1 MHDVFFGVRGG
12 DFARS
17 SRKYANQGVIFLRP
31 CQQVGRDIGSEMQH
45 NIPKIERDVRE
56 DVHDNGDTV
65 MHATAPVLERS
76 ETDRPVPVVPLSEIA
91 LTGIFEIS
99 KILTAPSRLEV
110 TLANVVNLLQSF
122 LQMRHGVVSLLADD
136 GIPDITVGAGWSEGS
151 DERYRMR
158 LPQKAIDQIVATAM
172 PLVAENIA
180 THPAFSSIDMDVLG
194 AADGARVSFIGVP
207 IRIDDKVVGT
217 LTIDRIFDERS
228 VFRLDGD
235 VRLLTMIANLVG
247 QTVKLHRVVARDRER
262 LMTESY
268 RLQKELS
275 ELKPARD
282 RKKVHVDGII
292 GDSPA
297 LRGLL
302 EKIAVVAK
310 SNATVLLRG
319 ESGTG
324 KELVAKAIHE
334 LSPRAKR
341 PFIKINCA
349 ALPETV
355 LESELFGHEK
365 GAFTGA
371 LNSRKGR
378 FELADKGTL
387 FLDEI
392 GEISASFQAKLLR
405 VLQEQEFERVGGNQT
420 IKVDVRVI
428 AATNRNLEEAVARNE
443 FRADLYYRISVV
455 PMLLPPLRER
465 RSDIPL
471 LAGEFLKSFNS
482 ENGRVLNFDASA
494 LDVLMNCGFPG
505 NVRELEN
512 CVQRTATL
520 APGPDIARNDFA
532 CSHGQCLSAMLWK
545 SGGEDTQLKPL
556 PIVPLTAKAAA
567 PAGDKPV
574 VSGPLSAPAG
584 GVPAVPVSVDAD
596 EVGAGGGMADRDR
609 VIAAMER
616 SGWVQAK
623 AARLLGLTPRQV
635 GYALRKYGIE
645 IKRL

>member
-1 MHDVFFGVRGG
+1 M
-12 DFARS
+12 S
-17 SRKYANQGVIFLRP
+17 LN
-31 CQQVGRDIGSEMQH
+31 
-45 NIPKIERDVRE
+45 
-56 DVHDNGDTV
+56 
-65 MHATAPVLERS
+65 
-76 ETDRPVPVVPLSEIA
+76 EIA
-91 LTGIFEIS
+91 LRGVFEIS
-99 KILTAPSRLEV
+99 NMLASPSRLEV
-110 TLANVVNLLQSF
+110 ALASVVDLLQSS

-136 GIPDITVGAGWSEGS
+136 DVPEITVGAGWSEGS

-158 LPQKAIDQIVATAM
+158 LPQKAIEQIVATGT
-172 PLVAENIA
+172 PFVAEDVA
-180 THPAFSSIDMDVLG
+180 TNPAFSAADLDVLG
-194 AADGARVSFIGVP
+194 ASDHIGLSFIGVP
-207 IRIDDKVVGT
+207 VSVDGQVVGT
-217 LTIDRIFDERS
+217 LSIERVPDIDSTFPLES
-228 VFRLDGD
+228 D

-247 QTVKLHRVVARDRER
+247 QAVKLHRLVARDRKR
-262 LMTESY
+262 LMAESY
-268 RLQKELS
+268 RWQKELI
-275 ELKPARD
+275 EFKQPARE
-282 RKKVHVDGII
+282 RKRVHVDGII
-292 GDSPA
+292 GTSPA

-302 EKIAVVAK
+302 DKIAVVAK

-341 PFIKINCA
+341 PFIKMNCA

-392 GEISASFQAKLLR
+392 GEISGSFQAKLLR
-405 VLQEQEFERVGGNQT
+405 VLQEQEFERVGSGHT
-420 IKVDVRVI
+420 MKVDVRVI
-428 AATNRNLEEAVARNE
+428 AATNKDLEGAVAKNE

-455 PMLLPPLRER
+455 PLLLPPLRER

-471 LAGEFLKSFNS
+471 LATEFLKSFNS
-482 ENGRVLNFDASA
+482 ENSRTLTFDPSA
-494 LDVLMNCGFPG
+494 MDVLMNCGFPG

-520 APGPDIARNDFA
+520 APGPFIVRSDFA
-532 CSHGQCLSAMLWK
+532 CCHGQCLSALLWK
-545 SGGEDTQLKPL
+545 SGLGEAKPRAAL
-556 PIVPLTAKAAA
+556 AGELSAKPAMPSPAAA
-567 PAGDKPV
+567 SSVAVLAPPV
-574 VSGPLSAPAG
+574 EAAPVDSTILSGAKLT
-584 GVPAVPVSVDAD
+584 
-596 EVGAGGGMADRDR
+596 DRER
-609 VIAAMER
+609 LVAAMEKT
-616 SGWVQAK
+616 GWVQAK
-623 AARLLGLTPRQV
+623 AARLLGLTPRQI

>member
-1 MHDVFFGVRGG
+1 MLN
-12 DFARS
+12 A
-17 SRKYANQGVIFLRP
+17 APL
-31 CQQVGRDIGSEMQH
+31 
-45 NIPKIERDVRE
+45 IER
-56 DVHDNGDTV
+56 
-65 MHATAPVLERS
+65 HAAGQAAPI
-76 ETDRPVPVVPLSEIA
+76 VPVNEIA

-99 KILTAPSRLEV
+99 KILTAPTRLET

-122 LQMRHGVVSLLADD
+122 LQMRHGVVALLADD
-136 GIPDITVGAGWSEGS
+136 GVPDLAVGAGWSEGS
-151 DERYRMR
+151 DERYRGR
-158 LPQKAIDQIVATAM
+158 LPQRAVDQIVATAM

-180 THPAFSSIDMDVLG
+180 VHPAFGLADMEALG
-194 AADGARVSFIGVP
+194 ASETTRVSFIGVP
-207 IRIDDKVVGT
+207 IRIDAKVVGT
-217 LTIDRIFDERS
+217 LTIDRIWDERS
-228 VFRLDGD
+228 VFRLDSD

-247 QTVKLHRVVARDRER
+247 QTVKLHRVVAQDRER
-262 LMTESY
+262 LMHESY

-275 ELKPARD
+275 ELKPSRD
-282 RKKVHVDGII
+282 RKKVHVEGII

-302 EKIAVVAK
+302 DKIAIVAK
-310 SNATVLLRG
+310 SNSTVLLRG

-324 KELVAKAIHE
+324 KELIAKAIHE
-334 LSPRAKR
+334 MSPRAKR

-349 ALPETV
+349 ALPESV

-455 PMLLPPLRER
+455 PMILPPLRER

-471 LAGEFLKSFNS
+471 LANEFLKNFNT
-482 ENGRVLNFDASA
+482 ENGRALSFDRHSIE
-494 LDVLMNCGFPG
+494 VLMSCGFPG

-520 APGPDIARNDFA
+520 APGPEIVRSDFA
-532 CSHGQCLSAMLWK
+532 CCHSQCLSAMLWK
-545 SGGEDTQLKPL
+545 GGSEAGAQRSL
-556 PIVPLTAKAAA
+556 PIVPLSVLPAKAPREA
-567 PAGDKPV
+567 D
-574 VSGPLSAPAG
+574 VSGGPPALESDGSTSSPASGGLSG
-584 GVPAVPVSVDAD
+584 S
-596 EVGAGGGMADRDR
+596 MADRDR
-609 VIAAMER
+609 VVAAMEK

-623 AARLLGLTPRQV
+623 AARLLGLTPRQI
-635 GYALRKYGIE
+635 GYALKKHGIE
-645 IKRL
+645 VKRL

>member
-1 MHDVFFGVRGG
+1 MQDNVSKFELSASKETKGGVDVVTVQI
-12 DFARS
+12 AS
-17 SRKYANQGVIFLRP
+17 ECEWP
-31 CQQVGRDIGSEMQH
+31 GSEGG
-45 NIPKIERDVRE
+45 VSY
-56 DVHDNGDTV
+56 
-65 MHATAPVLERS
+65 PVDL
-76 ETDRPVPVVPLSEIA
+76 PLNEIA
-91 LTGIFEIS
+91 LRGVLEIS
-99 KILTAPSRLEV
+99 NMLASPSRLEV
-110 TLANVVNLLQSF
+110 ALASVIDLLQSS

-136 GIPDITVGAGWSEGS
+136 DVAEIAVGAGWSEGS

-158 LPQKAIDQIVATAM
+158 LPQKAIEQIVSTGM
-172 PLVAENIA
+172 PFVAEDVA
-180 THPAFSSIDMDVLG
+180 TNPAFSAADMEVLG
-194 AADGARVSFIGVP
+194 ASDHMRLSFIGVP
-207 IRIDDKVVGT
+207 IGVDGKVVGT
-217 LTIDRIFDERS
+217 LSIERLPDIDAMFP
-228 VFRLDGD
+228 LDSD

-247 QTVKLHRVVARDRER
+247 QAVKLHRLVARDRKR
-262 LMTESY
+262 LMAESY
-268 RLQKELS
+268 RWQKELL
-275 ELKPARD
+275 EFKQQARE
-282 RKKVHVDGII
+282 RKRVHIDGII
-292 GDSPA
+292 GTSPA

-302 EKIAVVAK
+302 DKIAVVAK

-341 PFIKINCA
+341 PFIKMNCA

-392 GEISASFQAKLLR
+392 GEISGSFQAKLLR
-405 VLQEQEFERVGGNQT
+405 VLQEQEFERVGSGHT
-420 IKVDVRVI
+420 MKVDVRVI
-428 AATNRNLEEAVARNE
+428 AATNKDLEGAVAKNE

-455 PMLLPPLRER
+455 PLLLPPLRER

-471 LAGEFLKSFNS
+471 LATEFLKSFNG
-482 ENGRVLNFDASA
+482 ENSRTLTFDPSA
-494 LDVLMNCGFPG
+494 MEVLMNCGFPG

-520 APGPDIARNDFA
+520 APGPFIFRSDFA
-532 CSHGQCLSAMLWK
+532 CCHGQCLSALLWK
-545 SGGEDTQLKPL
+545 SGLGEPKPRAAL
-556 PIVPLTAKAAA
+556 SGEQSAKPPMSTPDAASSIAVLAPPVEATSADHAVLSGAKLT
-567 PAGDKPV
+567 
-574 VSGPLSAPAG
+574 
-584 GVPAVPVSVDAD
+584 
-596 EVGAGGGMADRDR
+596 DRER
-609 VIAAMER
+609 LIAAMEK

-623 AARLLGLTPRQV
+623 AARLLGLTPRQI

>member
-1 MHDVFFGVRGG
+1 MLHSAAIIDK
-12 DFARS
+12 D
-17 SRKYANQGVIFLRP
+17 
-31 CQQVGRDIGSEMQH
+31 
-45 NIPKIERDVRE
+45 KIDP
-56 DVHDNGDTV
+56 
-65 MHATAPVLERS
+65 A
-76 ETDRPVPVVPLSEIA
+76 VPVVPLSEIA

-99 KILTAPSRLEV
+99 KILTAPARLEV

-122 LQMRHGVVSLLADD
+122 LQMRHGIVSLLADD
-136 GIPDITVGAGWSEGS
+136 GIPDIAVGAGWSEGS
-151 DERYRMR
+151 DERYRLR

-180 THPAFSSIDMDVLG
+180 VHPAFDAADLDVLG
-194 AADGARVSFIGVP
+194 ASDTTRVSFIGVP
-207 IRIDDKVVGT
+207 IRIDAKVVGT
-217 LTIDRIFDERS
+217 LTIDRVLDERS
-228 VFRLDGD
+228 LFRLDSD

-247 QTVKLHRVVARDRER
+247 QTVKLHRVLARDRER

-282 RKKVHVDGII
+282 RKKVHINGII

-297 LRGLL
+297 LRVLL

-371 LNSRKGR
+371 LNARKGR

-471 LAGEFLKSFNS
+471 LAGEFLKNFNH
-482 ENGRVLNFDASA
+482 ENNRMLTFDGSA
-494 LDVLMNCGFPG
+494 MEVLMHCGFPG

-520 APGPDIARNDFA
+520 APGPTIVRNDFA
-532 CSHGQCLSAMLWK
+532 CCHGQCLSAMLW
-545 SGGEDTQLKPL
+545 SGGSEGAPSRSL
-556 PIVPLTAKAAA
+556 PIVPLSLKAAPPAAETVPPNPQAAVEPVA
-567 PAGDKPV
+567 PATGL
-574 VSGPLSAPAG
+574 SG
-584 GVPAVPVSVDAD
+584 
-596 EVGAGGGMADRDR
+596 GAKMTDRDR
-609 VIAAMER
+609 VIAAMEK

-623 AARLLGLTPRQV
+623 AARLLGLTPRQI
-635 GYALRKYGIE
+635 GYALKKYGIE
-645 IKRL
+645 LKRL